1 MTAEAVSFEVLG
13 RLREQ
18 TGDEDGELI
27 RELIEVFSEDAI
39 EACGRLQGL
48 LQAGDTATLSREA
61 HRLKS
66 GAANLGA
73 VGMTE
78 LCKELEAVAGR
89 DEAEATAKRVHQLV
103 QEVPRAIAGLESYL
117 TTL

>member
-18 TGDEDGELI
+18 TGDDDGELV
-27 RELIEVFSEDAI
+27 RELIEVFSEDAQ
-39 EACGRLQGL
+39 ESCGRLQEL
-48 LQAGDTATLSREA
+48 AQSGDTQTLSREA

-73 VGMTE
+73 LNMTR
-78 LCKELEAVAGR
+78 LCKLVEEVAGR
-89 DEAEATAKRVHQLV
+89 GEADAAAAGVDELV
-103 QEVPRAIAGLESYL
+103 AEVPKAIDGLNAYL
-117 TTL
+117 NTL